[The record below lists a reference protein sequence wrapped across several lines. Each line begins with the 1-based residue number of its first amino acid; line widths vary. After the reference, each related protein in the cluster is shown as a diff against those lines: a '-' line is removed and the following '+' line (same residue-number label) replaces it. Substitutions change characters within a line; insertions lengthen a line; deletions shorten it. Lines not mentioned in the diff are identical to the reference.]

1 MKSEVYVIAEIGVNH
16 NGSLDLALESIDKAK
31 ECGANAV
38 KFQTFKTNKL
48 VSKKAPMAKYQKD
61 NLKEDSSQFEMLK
74 KLELSQ
80 SDFIRIK
87 DY

>member
-1 MKSEVYVIAEIGVNH
+1 
-16 NGSLDLALESIDKAK
+16 
-31 ECGANAV
+31 
-38 KFQTFKTNKL
+38 
-48 VSKKAPMAKYQKD
+48 MAKYQKD

-87 DY
+87 DYCIQNKIDFCLLLLMKKVQTF